1 MDTKDL
7 DRIEKY
13 LSGKMLPEENKKF
26 EKEFRESKDLAD
38 LTKKVA
44 YIIYSI
50 NVVGLKK
57 DNERIKR
64 IYTSVS
70 NDYKR
75 FVVSIAAMLAVA
87 LVFATV
93 VSVPV
98 YHHVVKPI
106 IKKVFHSTLTPKQAS
121 AIVPVDTMPLSVVDT
136 LGTDTANASIV
147 HTPKNVEPQV
157 KIRNTSKVEKSVLQK
172 VVEKK
177 LDTVVPVK
185 VDTIIS
191 VKVDT
196 VTPIVAQKV
205 LPLEPSK
212 PVNRIVSYSLLE
224 NYEFGDVSARRE
236 GNNVVC
242 SFTMKN
248 VKENAKIQMHSARAK
263 DGNGQSYLAKNC
275 LLNGQNKRIIEKWK
289 KNEVHLVEITIENI
303 PYEMIG
309 FESISFS
316 FQSEG
321 DSLKQ
326 KSQSIILKVGEIK

>member
-1 MDTKDL
+1 MEIKDL

-13 LSGKMLPEENKKF
+13 LSGKMTPEENKQF
-26 EKEFRESKDLAD
+26 EKELRESKDLANQ
-38 LTKKVA
+38 TKKVA
-44 YIIYSI
+44 YIIHSI
-50 NVVGLKK
+50 NVVGLQR

-64 IYTSVS
+64 IYASVS
-70 NDYKR
+70 SDYKR
-75 FVVSIAAMLAVA
+75 FVVSIAAMLAVV

-98 YHHVVKPI
+98 YQHVVKPI
-106 IKKVFHSTLTPKQAS
+106 IKKVFHSAPAPKQKS
-121 AIVPVDTMPLSVVDT
+121 EVVPLDTISLPIVDT
-136 LGTDTANASIV
+136 LDVDTNASTIQ
-147 HTPKNVEPQV
+147 PSKNEEPQV
-157 KIRNTSKVEKSVLQK
+157 KVKETPKVEQK
-172 VVEKK
+172 VVEEK

-185 VDTIIS
+185 IDTL
-191 VKVDT
+191 VPV
-196 VTPIVAQKV
+196 VVQKV
-205 LPLEPSK
+205 LPLEAPK

-224 NYEFGDVSARRE
+224 NYEFGSVSARRE
-236 GNNVVC
+236 GNKVVC
-242 SFTMKN
+242 SFTMRN

-289 KNEVHLVEITIENI
+289 KNEEHLVEITIENV
-303 PYEMIG
+303 PNDMSE

>member
-1 MDTKDL
+1 METKDL

-13 LSGKMLPEENKKF
+13 LSGKMTSEENKLF
-26 EKEFRESKDLAD
+26 EKELRESKDLAD
-38 LTKKVA
+38 KTKKVA
-44 YIIYSI
+44 YIIHSV
-50 NVVGLKK
+50 NVVGLKR

-64 IYTSVS
+64 IYASVS
-70 NDYKR
+70 SDYKR
-75 FVVSIAAMLAVA
+75 FVVSIAAMLAVV

-98 YHHVVKPI
+98 YQHVVKPI
-106 IKKVFHSTLTPKQAS
+106 IKKVFHSAPAPKQKS
-121 AIVPVDTMPLSVVDT
+121 EVVPLDTISLPIVDTLDVDTM
-136 LGTDTANASIV
+136 NASAV
-147 HTPKNVEPQV
+147 QPSKNEVPQV
-157 KIRNTSKVEKSVLQK
+157 KVKETPKVEQKVGQK
-172 VVEKK
+172 VVEEK

-185 VDTIIS
+185 VDT
-191 VKVDT
+191 VVP
-196 VTPIVAQKV
+196 VVVQKV
-205 LPLEPSK
+205 LPPEPPK
-212 PVNRIVSYSLLE
+212 PANRIVSYSLLE
-224 NYEFGDVSARRE
+224 NYEFGSVSARRE
-236 GNNVVC
+236 GNKVIC

-289 KNEVHLVEITIENI
+289 KNEEHLVEITIEHVPN
-303 PYEMIG
+303 EMTE

>member
-1 MDTKDL
+1 MEIKDL

-13 LSGKMLPEENKKF
+13 LSGKMAPEENKLF
-26 EKEFRESKDLAD
+26 EKELRKSKDLANQ
-38 LTKKVA
+38 TKKVA
-44 YIIYSI
+44 YIIHSI
-50 NVVGLKK
+50 NVVGLKR

-64 IYTSVS
+64 IYASVS
-70 NDYKR
+70 SDYKR
-75 FVVSIAAMLAVA
+75 FVVSIAAMLAVV

-98 YHHVVKPI
+98 YQHVVKPI
-106 IKKVFHSTLTPKQAS
+106 IKKVFRSTPVPKQTPDV
-121 AIVPVDTMPLSVVDT
+121 VPLDTISLPVVDT
-136 LGTDTANASIV
+136 LDVDTMNVSV
-147 HTPKNVEPQV
+147 VQPQKNEAPQV
-157 KIRNTSKVEKSVLQK
+157 KVKETPMGEQKVEQK
-172 VVEKK
+172 VAEEK
-177 LDTVVPVK
+177 LDTVVPVR
-185 VDTIIS
+185 
-191 VKVDT
+191 VDT
-196 VTPIVAQKV
+196 VVPVVVQKV
-205 LPLEPSK
+205 LPPEPSK

-224 NYEFGDVSARRE
+224 NYEFGSVSAHRE

-275 LLNGQNKRIIEKWK
+275 LLNGQSKRIIEKWK
-289 KNEVHLVEITIENI
+289 KDEEHLVEITVENVPNEI
-303 PYEMIG
+303 VE

-326 KSQSIILKVGEIK
+326 KSQSIILQVGEIK

>member
-1 MDTKDL
+1 METKDL

-13 LSGKMLPEENKKF
+13 LSGKMASEENKQF
-26 EKEFRESKDLAD
+26 EKELRESQDLAE

-44 YIIYSI
+44 YIIHSLH
-50 NVVGLKK
+50 VVGLKR

-64 IYTSVS
+64 IYASVS
-70 NDYKR
+70 GDYKR
-75 FVVSIAAMLAVA
+75 FVVSIAAMFAVV

-98 YHHVVKPI
+98 YQHVVKPI
-106 IKKVFHSTLTPKQAS
+106 IKKVFHSAPAPKQTPNVA
-121 AIVPVDTMPLSVVDT
+121 PVDTISLPIVDT
-136 LGTDTANASIV
+136 LAIDTTNVSVVLVTKTEA
-147 HTPKNVEPQV
+147 PKNKV
-157 KIRNTSKVEKSVLQK
+157 KENPKVEKKVEQK
-172 VVEKK
+172 KVEKK
-177 LDTVVPVK
+177 LDTIVPVK
-185 VDTIIS
+185 VDTI
-191 VKVDT
+191 VPV
-196 VTPIVAQKV
+196 VVQKV
-205 LPLEPSK
+205 LPPEPPK
-212 PVNRIVSYSLLE
+212 PANRIVSYSLLE
-224 NYEFGDVSARRE
+224 NYEFGSVSARRE

-289 KNEVHLVEITIENI
+289 KDEEHLVEITIENV
-303 PYEMIG
+303 PNEMAE